1 VSEDRDEALD
11 ELAELRRYEAE
22 REVRRRR
29 ANAVSGRIAVV
40 ASAAF
45 LAFLVYDSVHT
56 AVQAHSR
63 GDDWVYPPG
72 VVAAV
77 CAVAL
82 ATLLT
87 WAVRR
92 VK

>member
-1 VSEDRDEALD
+1 MDDEREDEA
-11 ELAELRRYEAE
+11 AELRRYEAE

-29 ANAVSGRIAVV
+29 ANAVSGRVATV

-45 LAFLVYDSVHT
+45 LAFLTYDSVRT
-56 AVQAHSR
+56 AVQARSR
-63 GDDWVYPPG
+63 GDDWVYPPA
-72 VVAAV
+72 VIAAI

-82 ATLLT
+82 VTLLT